1 MSKQM
6 KTMDQ
11 LRDSQLLYDK
21 ELPAFGYM
29 IILMIAILLISI
41 IIWSIK
47 APKVYMIQSSGTIQ
61 SANKNYVMS
70 PYTGELIDIYI
81 SEGVNVE
88 KGDVIFTVKST
99 DLDLQSEQLKEQK
112 LTYEAQITQY
122 KKLILSIKD
131 DTNYFD
137 LNNAADNLYYSQYE
151 AYKSQVA
158 QQQVDASA
166 YKTYGYTDEQIEVE
180 LIKNQN
186 KITEIYYS
194 SLKSAED
201 SMQQCQTQ
209 LDSIR
214 AQLNAIGSGQTEY
227 KVIANETGKIHM
239 MEEYKSGMVVQAA
252 SAVASIASEQDE
264 YIVQAYASASD
275 AVKVNVGD
283 HVEIEVSGLIQTI
296 YGTLSGTV
304 TKIDSDITTMK
315 NEAENG
321 QNTYFKIEINPDYNY
336 LVSKEGDK
344 VNISNGMV
352 VETRIQYDKIT
363 YFNYI
368 LEALGVLT
376 R

>member
-1 MSKQM
+1 M